1 MVSNITGNEKFDDLL
16 RQVRHGTFE
25 LKIPLPNE
33 ASDHKAYLKPVT
45 LETLGNSDILKALT
59 IWRNANMENFMT
71 SFEATPERTRVYLE
85 NTLSGYSRQMLFLI
99 YEGGQLV
106 GQVGFKDL
114 NAQEA
119 IMDNGMRGERSQN
132 PKIMVNA
139 HRALAIWLF
148 KEAKIKQMIGWLF
161 ADNITGI
168 MMNKQIG
175 WSSWI
180 RHPLEKVQKDDGIL
194 WQIGDEGSKSS
205 VNKYCFK
212 LIMNEADLHTG
223 LDE

>member
-1 MVSNITGNEKFDDLL
+1 MVTDITGNEKFDDLL
-16 RQVRHGTFE
+16 RQVRVGTFE
-25 LKIPLPNE
+25 LKIGITNE
-33 ASDHKAYLKPVT
+33 VSDLDAYLKPVT
-45 LETLGNSDILKALT
+45 LETLGDSNILKALT

-71 SFEATPERTRVYLE
+71 NFEATPERTRLYLK
-85 NTLSGYSRQMLFLI
+85 NTLNEYSRQMLFLI
-99 YEGGQLV
+99 YEGGELV

-114 NAQEA
+114 NAEEA

-132 PKIMVNA
+132 PKIMVHA

-175 WSSWI
+175 WSSWV
-180 RHPLEKVQKDDGIL
+180 RHPLEKVETDDGAH
-194 WQIGDEGSKSS
+194 WQIGAEGSKSS
-205 VNKYCFK
+205 ANKYCFK
-212 LIMNEADLHTG
+212 LIMKEEDLLSG